1 MRLLCAL
8 LATASA
14 ALAAQV
20 PIGVTNA
27 AVTLA
32 PPTDS
37 SWTVIPSPGAFNSS
51 GAFNINNTN
60 VGTITIKAP
69 IAFVGFEY
77 WAYQRSDGG
86 VLQITFDGA
95 QASRID
101 LYNKTSTGADFPLK
115 LFTVSNLENTEHT
128 VVITNLNDSR
138 VGHFGQA
145 NMDHA
150 VLITAD
156 PPPTSTD
163 PDPDDGSQT
172 GTVPQESET
181 SPAEAN
187 LPPNAAVSARS
198 PAPLVLPVLLMTAA
212 VRLFI

>member
-32 PPTDS
+32 PATDS
-37 SWTVIPSPGAFNSS
+37 SWTIIPSPGAFNSS

-69 IAFVGFEY
+69 IPVGFEY

-101 LYNKTSTGADFPLK
+101 LYNKTSTGDDFPLK
-115 LFTVSNLENTEHT
+115 LFTVSGLENTAHT
-128 VVITNLNDSR
+128 VVVSNLNDSR
-138 VGHFGQA
+138 VAHFGQA

-156 PPPTSTD
+156 PPVSTTD
-163 PDPDDGSQT
+163 PDTDDGTPT

-187 LPPNAAVSARS
+187 LPPNAAPAGLS
-198 PAPLVLPVLLMTAA
+198 PAPVLLPVLLMTAA